1 MCTYKIIKTMD
12 LVLRCSICE
21 KVDVE
26 MEFAV
31 PCSPTNEVFM
41 LTLKDLSLS
50 AVCFP
55 ANIYM
60 VCVILGLCHSVNEIF
75 TFLGCYRALIGI

>member
-1 MCTYKIIKTMD
+1 MYIRVYIQD
-12 LVLRCSICE
+12 RRNNGPSFEICE

-50 AVCFP
+50 TVCFP
-55 ANIYM
+55 ANI
-60 VCVILGLCHSVNEIF
+60 
-75 TFLGCYRALIGI
+75 